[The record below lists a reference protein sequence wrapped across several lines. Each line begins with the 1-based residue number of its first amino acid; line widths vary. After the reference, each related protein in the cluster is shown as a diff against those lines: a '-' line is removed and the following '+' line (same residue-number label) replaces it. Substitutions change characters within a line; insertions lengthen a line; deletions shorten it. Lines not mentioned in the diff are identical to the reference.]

1 MKIKKYRKF
10 YGKEVRKKRK
20 NLVRSSLKN
29 AIRYPTHSNSVNK
42 EYELGALNNVLILGN
57 ICKKG

>member
-42 EYELGALNNVLILGN
+42 EYELGALNNVLIL
-57 ICKKG
+57 